1 VARIDIIQN
10 KLEVKTDYCKDQ
22 SPVVSKNLHFK
33 GFVALAVLGHKI
45 GGGHTAPG
53 QANVHRRD

>member
-1 VARIDIIQN
+1 VARIDIINN

-22 SPVVSKNLHFK
+22 SPVVSKNLQFK

-45 GGGHTAPG
+45 GGGAHGPRASKCAP
-53 QANVHRRD
+53 